1 MDFKTILVFVDGS
14 KQAPDVLKV
23 AFGLAKRSKGHVIGM
38 HVRPRF
44 QPPAFTD
51 GTYVMDTLY
60 QAHANNVKAEE
71 AKAAAAFRKEA
82 GETRAVE
89 WRVIE
94 GFVDDELAHAAR
106 YADLVVIGQADPD
119 MPALG
124 VPSDLAEQVALH
136 TERPVLV
143 VPHVGATREPGK
155 TVLLAWNGSREA
167 SRAATAAL
175 PLLAEADKVVVLS
188 VDSKKTKA
196 GDGHDHDADVAQW
209 LSRHGVKVTVQH
221 DVAGNSDIGSVI
233 LSRAADHDADL
244 IVMGVY
250 GHSRVREMVM
260 GGVSRTLLDNMTAP
274 LLIAH

>member
-1 MDFKTILVFVDGS
+1 MEFKTILVFVDGS
-14 KQAPDVLKV
+14 KQAPGVLKV

-60 QAHANNVKAEE
+60 QAHDKNVKAEE
-71 AKAAAAFRKEA
+71 AKAAATFKTAA

-89 WRVIE
+89 WRVRD
-94 GFVDDELAHAAR
+94 GFADDELAHAAR

-124 VPSDLAEQVALH
+124 VPTDLAEQVALH

-143 VPHVGATREPGK
+143 VPHIGVPKEPGK
-155 TVLLAWNGSREA
+155 TVLLAWNRSREA

-175 PLLAEADKVVVLS
+175 PLLASADKVVVLS
-188 VDSKKTKA
+188 VDSKNAKA
-196 GDGHDHDADVAQW
+196 GDGHDHDEDIIRW
-209 LSRHGVKVTVQH
+209 LSRHGVKATMQH
-221 DVAGNSDIGSVI
+221 DVAGDTDIASVI

-250 GHSRVREMVM
+250 GHSRMREMVL
-260 GGVSRTLLDNMTAP
+260 GGVSRTLLHSMTAP

>member
-1 MDFKTILVFVDGS
+1 MEFKTILVFVDGS
-14 KQAPDVLKV
+14 KQAPEVMKV
-23 AFGLAKRSKGHVIGM
+23 AFGLARRSKGHVIGM

-60 QAHANNVKAEE
+60 QAHDRTVKAEE
-71 AKAAAAFRKEA
+71 AKAAATFKNA
-82 GETRAVE
+82 GRTRAVE
-89 WRVIE
+89 WRVVD
-94 GFVDDELAHAAR
+94 GFADDELAHAAR

-119 MPALG
+119 MPSPG

-143 VPHVGATREPGK
+143 VPHVGAAKEPGK

-188 VDSKKTKA
+188 VDGRNAKA
-196 GDGHDHDADVAQW
+196 GDGHDHDGDVAQW
-209 LSRHGVKVTVQH
+209 LSRHGVKATVQH
-221 DVAGNSDIGSVI
+221 DVAGDTDIGSVI

-250 GHSRVREMVM
+250 GHSRMREMVL
-260 GGVSRTLLDNMTAP
+260 GGVSRTLLQSMTAP

>member
-1 MDFKTILVFVDGS
+1 MDFKTILVFVDGGA
-14 KQAPDVLKV
+14 QAPDVLKV

-38 HVRPRF
+38 HVRPPF
-44 QPPAFTD
+44 HPPAFTD

-60 QAHANNVKAEE
+60 KAHEQNVKADE
-71 AKAAAAFRKEA
+71 ANAAAAFKKAA
-82 GETRAVE
+82 GKTAAAE
-89 WRVIE
+89 WRVAD
-94 GFVDDELAHAAR
+94 GFADDELAHAAR
-106 YADLVVIGQADPD
+106 YADLVVVGQGNPEV
-119 MPALG
+119 PATG

-143 VPHVGATREPGK
+143 VPHIGAAKEPGK

-188 VDSKKTKA
+188 VDAKNRKA
-196 GDGHDHDADVAQW
+196 GDGHDHDADVAAW
-209 LSRHGVKVTVQH
+209 LSRHGVKATVQH
-221 DVAGNSDIGSVI
+221 DVATDTDVGSVI

-244 IVMGVY
+244 IVMGLY
-250 GHSRVREMVM
+250 GHSRMREMVL
-260 GGVSRTLLDNMTAP
+260 GGVSRTLLHSMTAP